1 VKSLHAHRS
10 ETFTVAELCGLFG
23 KSKQAYYKHDP
34 DIDLRRMSLVEFAVQ
49 FIRAVKAKDPGIGGM
64 KVWAMY
70 CRTFPDRDRIGRD
83 RFCDI
88 FDRYGFK
95 IRRRCRVR
103 TTDSRHN
110 NPTYPNIVKEIIP
123 TRFGEIIVGDITYI
137 PLESVDGQRRFCYV
151 SLLMDSY
158 SKMILGSSVGMT
170 LEAKYPMKAL
180 SLAIKHLAAHGV
192 ELSATIHHSDRGVQY
207 TCSDYV
213 TELRKSKM
221 MISMTESGNPKDNAE
236 AERINNTLKNEL
248 FKDMVFKDIGQV
260 KKALDKAVMFYNYER
275 PHLSLEMHTP
285 AEAANETGRFKRQ
298 WISYRERAIDAMST
312 DKEEKEEKDPPEKA
326 KG

>member
-1 VKSLHAHRS
+1 MKRLYVQHPGIY
-10 ETFTVAELCGLFG
+10 TVSELCGLFG
-23 KSKQAYYKHDP
+23 KSKQAYYKHDA
-34 DIDLRRMSLVEFAVQ
+34 DSDLRRMALEEFAVQ
-49 FIRAVKAKDPGIGGM
+49 FIREVKTKDPGIGGM

-70 CRTFPDRDRIGRD
+70 CRAFPDLDRIGRD

-95 IRRRCRVR
+95 IRRRRRVR

-110 NPTYPNIVKEIIP
+110 NPTYPNIVKEVIP

-137 PLESVDGQRRFCYV
+137 PLESNDGQRRFCYV

-170 LEAKYPMKAL
+170 LEARYPMEAL
-180 SLAIKHLAAHGV
+180 SAATVLLSAHGV
-192 ELSATIHHSDRGVQY
+192 DLSRTIHHSDRGVQY

-213 TELRKSKM
+213 TLLRKNKV

-236 AERINNTLKNEL
+236 AERINNTFKNEL
-248 FKDMVFKDIGQV
+248 FKDMVFTDIGQV
-260 KKALDKAVMFYNYER
+260 REALRRAIMFYNHER
-275 PHLSLEMHTP
+275 PHLSLEMRTP
-285 AEAANETGRFKRQ
+285 VEAAGETGRFKRQ
-298 WISYRERAIDAMST
+298 WISYRERAIDAMTST
-312 DKEEKEEKDPPEKA
+312 STQVTDMA
-326 KG
+326 VATG

>member
-1 VKSLHAHRS
+1 MKRLHAHRS
-10 ETFTVAELCGLFG
+10 EDFTVAELCGLFG
-23 KSKQAYYKHDP
+23 KSKQAYYKHDCN
-34 DIDLRRMSLVEFAVQ
+34 IDLRRMSLEEFTVQ
-49 FIRAVKAKDPGIGGM
+49 FIREVKGKDPGIGGM

-95 IRRRCRVR
+95 IRRRRRTR
-103 TTDSRHN
+103 TTDSRHT
-110 NPTYPNIVKEIIP
+110 NPTYPNIVKEVIP

-137 PLESVDGQRRFCYV
+137 PLESTDGQRRFCYV

-170 LEAKYPMKAL
+170 LEAKYPMEAL
-180 SLAIKHLAAHGV
+180 SEATKLLVAYGV
-192 ELSATIHHSDRGVQY
+192 DLSRTIHHSDRGVQY

-213 TELRKSKM
+213 TELRKNKV

-248 FKDMVFKDIGQV
+248 FKDMVFTDIAQV
-260 KKALDKAVMFYNYER
+260 REALHKAVMFYNNER
-275 PHLSLEMHTP
+275 PHLSLEMLTP
-285 AEAANETGRFKRQ
+285 VEAASETGRFKRQ
-298 WISYRERAIDAMST
+298 WISYRERAIDAMTAGHS
-312 DKEEKEEKDPPEKA
+312 KENDQDRA
-326 KG
+326 TG

>member
-1 VKSLHAHRS
+1 VKCLHARHS
-10 ETFTVAELCGLFG
+10 EAVTVSELCGLFG
-23 KSKQAYYKHDP
+23 KSKQAYYKHDY
-34 DIDLRRMSLVEFAVQ
+34 DIELRRMSLEEFAVQ
-49 FIRAVKAKDPGIGGM
+49 FIREVKSKDPGIGGM

-95 IRRRCRVR
+95 IRRRRRKVR
-103 TTDSRHN
+103 TTDSRHD

-137 PLESVDGQRRFCYV
+137 PLETVDGQRKFCYV

-170 LEAKYPMKAL
+170 LEAKYPMEAL
-180 SLAIKHLAAHGV
+180 SLAIKLLSAHGV
-192 ELSATIHHSDRGVQY
+192 ELSTTIHHSDRGVQY
-207 TCSDYV
+207 TSSDYV
-213 TELRKSKM
+213 TELRKSEMK
-221 MISMTESGNPKDNAE
+221 ISMTESGNPKDNAE

-248 FKDMVFKDIGQV
+248 FKDMIFTDIDQV
-260 KKALDKAVMFYNYER
+260 KEAINKAVMFYNNER
-275 PHLSLEMHTP
+275 PHLSLEMRTP
-285 AEAANETGRFKRQ
+285 AAAAYETGRFKRQ
-298 WISYRERAIDAMST
+298 WISYREQAIDAMSAGNVGKST
-312 DKEEKEEKDPPEKA
+312 PERA
-326 KG
+326 TG

>member
-1 VKSLHAHRS
+1 MRRLHAHRS

-23 KSKQAYYKHDP
+23 KSKQAYYKHDC
-34 DIDLRRMSLVEFAVQ
+34 DVDLRRISLEEFAVQ
-49 FIRAVKAKDPGIGGM
+49 FIREVKGKDPGIGGM

-95 IRRRCRVR
+95 IRRRRRAR

-110 NPTYPNIVKEIIP
+110 NPTYPNIVKEVIP
-123 TRFGEIIVGDITYI
+123 IRLGEIIVGDITYI
-137 PLESVDGQRRFCYV
+137 PLESNDGQRRFCYV

-170 LEAKYPMKAL
+170 LEAKYPMEAL
-180 SLAIKHLAAHGV
+180 SEATKLLVAHGV
-192 ELSATIHHSDRGVQY
+192 DLSRTIHHSDRGVQY

-213 TELRKSKM
+213 TELRKNKV

-248 FKDMVFKDIGQV
+248 FKDMVFTNIDQV
-260 KKALDKAVMFYNYER
+260 REALRRAVMFYNYER
-275 PHLSLEMHTP
+275 PHLSLEMRTP
-285 AEAANETGRFKRQ
+285 VEAASETGRFKRQ
-298 WISYRERAIDAMST
+298 WISYRERAIDAMTAGYS
-312 DKEEKEEKDPPEKA
+312 KENDQA
-326 KG
+326 RATG

>member
-1 VKSLHAHRS
+1 VKRLHAHRS
-10 ETFTVAELCGLFG
+10 EAFTVTELCGLFG
-23 KSKQAYYKHDP
+23 KSKQAYYKHDC
-34 DIDLRRMSLVEFAVQ
+34 DIDLRRISLEEFAVQ
-49 FIRAVKAKDPGIGGM
+49 FIREVKAKDPGIGGM

-70 CRTFPDRDRIGRD
+70 CRTFPERDRIGRD

-95 IRRRCRVR
+95 IRQRRRVR

-110 NPTYPNIVKEIIP
+110 NPTYPNIIKEIIP

-137 PLESVDGQRRFCYV
+137 PLEGADGQRRFCYV

-158 SKMILGSSVGMT
+158 SKVILGSSVGMT
-170 LEAKYPMKAL
+170 LEAVYPMEAL
-180 SLAIKHLAAHGV
+180 SAAIKYLVAHGV
-192 ELSATIHHSDRGVQY
+192 DLSATIHHSDRGVQY

-213 TELRKSKM
+213 TELRKNKI

-248 FKDMVFKDIGQV
+248 FKGMIFTDIGQV
-260 KKALDKAVMFYNYER
+260 REALRKAVMFYNHER
-275 PHLSLEMHTP
+275 PHLSLEMRTP
-285 AEAANETGRFKRQ
+285 AEAARETGRFKRQ
-298 WISYRERAIDAMST
+298 WISYREKAIDAITADNIGKSNQARAT
-312 DKEEKEEKDPPEKA
+312 
-326 KG
+326 G

>member
-1 VKSLHAHRS
+1 MRRLHAHRS

-23 KSKQAYYKHDP
+23 KSKQAYYKHDC
-34 DIDLRRMSLVEFAVQ
+34 DIDLRRMSLEEFAVQ
-49 FIRAVKAKDPGIGGM
+49 FIREVKAKDPGIGGM

-70 CRTFPDRDRIGRD
+70 CRMFPDRDRIGRD

-95 IRRRCRVR
+95 IRRRRRAR

-110 NPTYPNIVKEIIP
+110 NPTYPNIVKEVISI
-123 TRFGEIIVGDITYI
+123 RLGEIIVGDITYI
-137 PLESVDGQRRFCYV
+137 PLESNDGQRRFCYV

-170 LEAKYPMKAL
+170 LEAKYPMEAL
-180 SLAIKHLAAHGV
+180 SKATKLLVAHGV
-192 ELSATIHHSDRGVQY
+192 DLSRTIHHSDRGVQY

-213 TELRKSKM
+213 TELRKNKV

-248 FKDMVFKDIGQV
+248 FKDMVFTNIDQV
-260 KKALDKAVMFYNYER
+260 REALRRAVMFYNHER
-275 PHLSLEMHTP
+275 PHLSLEMRTP
-285 AEAANETGRFKRQ
+285 VEAASETGRFKRQ
-298 WISYRERAIDAMST
+298 WISYRERAIDAMTAGYS
-312 DKEEKEEKDPPEKA
+312 EENGQA
-326 KG
+326 RATG

>member
-10 ETFTVAELCGLFG
+10 ETFTVAELCELFG

-95 IRRRCRVR
+95 IRRRHRVR

-213 TELRKSKM
+213 SELRKSKM

-248 FKDMVFKDIGQV
+248 FKDMVFKDIDQV

-312 DKEEKEEKDPPEKA
+312 DKEEKDPPEKT

>member
-1 VKSLHAHRS
+1 MRRLHAHRS

-23 KSKQAYYKHDP
+23 KSKQAYYKHDC
-34 DIDLRRMSLVEFAVQ
+34 DVDLRRISLEEFAVQ
-49 FIRAVKAKDPGIGGM
+49 FIREVKGKDPGIGGM

-95 IRRRCRVR
+95 IRRRRRAR

-110 NPTYPNIVKEIIP
+110 NPTYPNIVKEVIP
-123 TRFGEIIVGDITYI
+123 IRLGEIIVGDITYI
-137 PLESVDGQRRFCYV
+137 PLESNDGQRRFCYV

-170 LEAKYPMKAL
+170 LEAKYPMEAL
-180 SLAIKHLAAHGV
+180 SEATKLLVAHGV
-192 ELSATIHHSDRGVQY
+192 DLSRTIHHSDRGVQY

-213 TELRKSKM
+213 TELRKNKV

-248 FKDMVFKDIGQV
+248 FKDMVFTNIDQV
-260 KKALDKAVMFYNYER
+260 REALRRAVMFYNHER
-275 PHLSLEMHTP
+275 PHLSLEMRTP
-285 AEAANETGRFKRQ
+285 VEAASETGRFKRQ
-298 WISYRERAIDAMST
+298 WISYRERAIDAMTAGYS
-312 DKEEKEEKDPPEKA
+312 KENDQA
-326 KG
+326 RATG

>member
-1 VKSLHAHRS
+1 MKRLHTQRS
-10 ETFTVAELCGLFG
+10 ESFTVSELCGLFG
-23 KSKQAYYKHDP
+23 KSKQAYYKHDC
-34 DIDLRRMSLVEFAVQ
+34 DIDLRRISLEEFAVQ
-49 FIRAVKAKDPGIGGM
+49 FIREVKSKDPGIGGM

-70 CRTFPDRDRIGRD
+70 CHTFPDRDRIGRD

-103 TTDSRHN
+103 TTDSRHS

-137 PLESVDGQRRFCYV
+137 PLECNDGQRRFCYV

-170 LEAKYPMKAL
+170 LETKYPMEAL
-180 SLAIKHLAAHGV
+180 STAIKQLVTHEV
-192 ELSATIHHSDRGVQY
+192 DLSQTIHHSDRGVQY

-213 TELRKSKM
+213 TELRKNNI

-248 FKDMVFKDIGQV
+248 FKDMVFTNIDQV
-260 KKALDKAVMFYNYER
+260 RDALHRAVLFYNYER
-275 PHLSLEMHTP
+275 PHLSLEMRTP
-285 AEAANETGRFKRQ
+285 TEAAAETGRFKRR
-298 WISYRERAIDAMST
+298 WISYRERAIDAMTTNKTQVSNVAT
-312 DKEEKEEKDPPEKA
+312 A
-326 KG
+326 TS

>member
-1 VKSLHAHRS
+1 MRRLHAHRS

-23 KSKQAYYKHDP
+23 KSKQAYYKHDC
-34 DIDLRRMSLVEFAVQ
+34 DVDLRRISLEEFAVQ
-49 FIRAVKAKDPGIGGM
+49 FIREVKGKDPGIGGM

-95 IRRRCRVR
+95 IRRRRRAR

-110 NPTYPNIVKEIIP
+110 NPTYPNIVKEVIP
-123 TRFGEIIVGDITYI
+123 IRLGEIIVGDITYI
-137 PLESVDGQRRFCYV
+137 PLESNDGQRRFCYV

-170 LEAKYPMKAL
+170 LEAKYPMEAL
-180 SLAIKHLAAHGV
+180 SEATKLLVAHGV
-192 ELSATIHHSDRGVQY
+192 DLSRTIHHSDRGVQY

-213 TELRKSKM
+213 TELRKNKV

-248 FKDMVFKDIGQV
+248 FKDMVFTNIDQV
-260 KKALDKAVMFYNYER
+260 RVALRRAVMFYNHER
-275 PHLSLEMHTP
+275 PHLSLEMRTP
-285 AEAANETGRFKRQ
+285 VEAASETGRFKRQ
-298 WISYRERAIDAMST
+298 WISYRERAIDAMTAGYS
-312 DKEEKEEKDPPEKA
+312 KENDQA
-326 KG
+326 RATG